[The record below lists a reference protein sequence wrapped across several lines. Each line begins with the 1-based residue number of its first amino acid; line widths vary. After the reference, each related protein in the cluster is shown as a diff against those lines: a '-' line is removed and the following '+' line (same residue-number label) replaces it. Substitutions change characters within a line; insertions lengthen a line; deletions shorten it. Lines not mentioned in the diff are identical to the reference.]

1 MHFIIVALPSLYIY
15 MYIYSKNETNKREKK
30 NTHKKYRGN
39 NKFYQHTKTAYS
51 KSAMG

>member
-1 MHFIIVALPSLYIY
+1 MALPSLYIY
-15 MYIYSKNETNKREKK
+15 VYLFQKRNQQEREKK
-30 NTHKKYRGN
+30 HTQKKYRGN